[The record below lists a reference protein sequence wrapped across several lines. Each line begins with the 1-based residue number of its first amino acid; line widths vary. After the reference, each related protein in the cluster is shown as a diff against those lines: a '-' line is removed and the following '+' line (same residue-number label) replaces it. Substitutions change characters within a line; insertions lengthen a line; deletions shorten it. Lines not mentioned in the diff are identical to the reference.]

1 MSNRTKGILCII
13 ASAFCFALMSTFVRL
28 SGDLPSVQKSFFRNF
43 VAMFIALAV
52 LLKEGGGLKLQ
63 KGCLPLHLL
72 RSIAGTLGILGNFYA
87 VDHLVLSNASMLNK
101 MSPFFVLVFSYFI
114 LKEKLKPTQVVIV
127 AVAFLGSLFIIK
139 PVPTNLDVLPS
150 LAGFF
155 GGLCAGFAYTM
166 VRAMGLK
173 GERGALIVFF
183 FSAFSCA
190 VTLPYL
196 ILRFT
201 PMTGYQLAMLLC
213 AGLSAAGGQF
223 TITKAYTFAPAR
235 EVSVY
240 DYTQIIFTTVIGY
253 LLFRQ
258 KADAWSI
265 LGYALIIGAA
275 VVMFLYNNGKLGRP
289 AKERI

>member
-1 MSNRTKGILCII
+1 MSKRTKGILCII

-139 PVPTNLDVLPS
+139 PVPTNLDVIPS

-155 GGLCAGFAYTM
+155 GGLCAG
-166 VRAMGLK
+166 G
-173 GERGALIVFF
+173 
-183 FSAFSCA
+183 FSAGGFCA
-190 VTLPYL
+190 FGG
-196 ILRFT
+196 I
-201 PMTGYQLAMLLC
+201 C
-213 AGLSAAGGQF
+213 ATYICFARICFARICAADICAKRIGGSARRGGGGG
-223 TITKAYTFAPAR
+223 R
-235 EVSVY
+235 ERR
-240 DYTQIIFTTVIGY
+240 GGKG
-253 LLFRQ
+253 LFRVHGDMIP
-258 KADAWSI
+258 KSR
-265 LGYALIIGAA
+265 
-275 VVMFLYNNGKLGRP
+275 MRRKGKMRF
-289 AKERI
+289 

>member
-1 MSNRTKGILCII
+1 MSNRTKAILCII

-43 VAMFIALAV
+43 VAMSIALGV
-52 LLKEGGGLKLQ
+52 LIKEGGGLKLQ

-72 RSIAGTLGILGNFYA
+72 RSTAGTLGILGNFYA

-101 MSPFFVLVFSYFI
+101 MSPFFVLIFSYFI
-114 LKEKLKPTQVVIV
+114 LKEKLKPAQVAIV
-127 AVAFLGSLFIIK
+127 VVAFIGSLFIIK
-139 PVPTNLDVLPS
+139 PVPANLDVIPS

-155 GGLCAGFAYTM
+155 GGLCAGFAYAM
-166 VRAMGLK
+166 VRAMALK
-173 GERGALIVFF
+173 GERSALIVFF
-183 FSAFSCA
+183 FSTFSCV

-196 ILRFT
+196 ILRFA
-201 PMTGYQLAMLLC
+201 PMTGIQLLMLLG

-253 LLFRQ
+253 FLFHQ
-258 KADAWSI
+258 KADAWSF

-275 VVMFLYNNGKLGRP
+275 VVMFLYNNGRLGKP
-289 AKERI
+289 EKENA

>member
-1 MSNRTKGILCII
+1 
-13 ASAFCFALMSTFVRL
+13 
-28 SGDLPSVQKSFFRNF
+28 
-43 VAMFIALAV
+43 
-52 LLKEGGGLKLQ
+52 
-63 KGCLPLHLL
+63 
-72 RSIAGTLGILGNFYA
+72 
-87 VDHLVLSNASMLNK
+87 
-101 MSPFFVLVFSYFI
+101 
-114 LKEKLKPTQVVIV
+114 
-127 AVAFLGSLFIIK
+127 
-139 PVPTNLDVLPS
+139 
-150 LAGFF
+150 
-155 GGLCAGFAYTM
+155 M

-289 AKERI
+289 AKERT

>member
-1 MSNRTKGILCII
+1 MSKRTKGILCII

-139 PVPTNLDVLPS
+139 PVALFPRPRAHSMSHQQRQSRPTTSADSAPDLP
-150 LAGFF
+150 
-155 GGLCAGFAYTM
+155 
-166 VRAMGLK
+166 
-173 GERGALIVFF
+173 I
-183 FSAFSCA
+183 
-190 VTLPYL
+190 P
-196 ILRFT
+196 
-201 PMTGYQLAMLLC
+201 
-213 AGLSAAGGQF
+213 
-223 TITKAYTFAPAR
+223 
-235 EVSVY
+235 
-240 DYTQIIFTTVIGY
+240 
-253 LLFRQ
+253 
-258 KADAWSI
+258 WS
-265 LGYALIIGAA
+265 GPWA
-275 VVMFLYNNGKLGRP
+275 
-289 AKERI
+289 

>member
-139 PVPTNLDVLPS
+139 PVPTNLDVIPS
-150 LAGFF
+150 LAG
-155 GGLCAGFAYTM
+155 
-166 VRAMGLK
+166 
-173 GERGALIVFF
+173 
-183 FSAFSCA
+183 
-190 VTLPYL
+190 
-196 ILRFT
+196 LRFT

-289 AKERI
+289 AKERT